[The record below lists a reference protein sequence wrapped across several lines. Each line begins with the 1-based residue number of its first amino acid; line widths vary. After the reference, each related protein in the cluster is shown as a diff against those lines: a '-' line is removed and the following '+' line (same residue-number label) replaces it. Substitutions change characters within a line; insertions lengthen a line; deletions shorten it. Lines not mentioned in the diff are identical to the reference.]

1 MISGIHIVEPGPAGT
16 LRDSYGNIVHPPI
29 GWAFL
34 EAGDAG
40 ITRKVTAGGN
50 YWKVQFKKGRRTI
63 SKGIWAPASSIENA
77 KALVEATRSS
87 ESYKK
92 KMASAKALREKKQ
105 SIYESE
111 FIEAVRSFLSFH
123 SDYKSIEHEMAKQI
137 TDHAVPVGS
146 GTVARTTLIPL
157 EKRAEKAVIAWMR
170 HRTTAYDSMTIS
182 RQKGL
187 RREIRRELA
196 EKSRQLLQS
205 YRKGYAAPKDC
216 PLMNVL
222 KKGV

>member
-16 LRDSYGNIVHPPI
+16 LRDCYGNIVHPPL

-63 SKGIWAPASSIENA
+63 SKGIWAPASCIKNA
-77 KALVEATRSS
+77 KELVESTRSS
-87 ESYKK
+87 EAYKK

-105 SIYESE
+105 TIYESE
-111 FIEAVRSFLSFH
+111 FLEAVQSFLSFD
-123 SDYKSIEHEMAKQI
+123 SSYKSVEKEMAKQI

-157 EKRAEKAVIAWMR
+157 PKRAEKAVIAWMR
-170 HRTTAYDSMTIS
+170 HRTTAYDSMTIAH
-182 RQKGL
+182 QKGL

-205 YRKGYAAPKDC
+205 YRKGYVVPPDC
-216 PLMNVL
+216 PLMTAL
-222 KKGV
+222 KRGC